1 MWDKTHF
8 PHLVMSIYFRK
19 LLELELEL
27 ELEHSGVIHCSLLSE
42 LFYLLF

>member
-27 ELEHSGVIHCSLLSE
+27 ELELASGCNGGAE
-42 LFYLLF
+42 